1 MLITIAEFAQQR
13 GLETDTVAT
22 YVRRH
27 ESIQA
32 DSFKKGRLL
41 ALDTESDG
49 YKELAKQ
56 YPLPQPVQVIEDTES
71 RQKLIKAQEAIIQLQ
86 GKLQEATA
94 QLAQAEAT
102 KLLLED
108 KEEQLAKTEKRLK
121 ESEDHERQA
130 RTELKELNDKI
141 QSLQDELSNEK
152 AKSWWDKLRGR

>member
-27 ESIQA
+27 ESIQN
-32 DSFKKGRLL
+32 DTFKKGRLL
-41 ALDTESDG
+41 ALDTDSDG
-49 YKELAKQ
+49 YKELDKQ
-56 YPLPQPVQVIEDTES
+56 YPLPHPVQVIEDTES

-108 KEEQLAKTEKRLK
+108 KQEQLAKTEQRLQ

-130 RTELKELNDKI
+130 RSELKELNSKL
-141 QSLQDELSNEK
+141 QSLQDELIAEK
-152 AKSWWDKLRGR
+152 NKSWWDKLRRH